1 MKAYHYTTVPSEAF
15 EGKPGISIR
24 WAMGKNVGAPNFA
37 ARVIDMEP
45 GTATPYHTHAWEHEV
60 FVLEGD
66 GVVRDAGGE
75 TPITPGYCV
84 YVEPG
89 EVHQFMNRGESLLRI
104 ICVIPNPSQ
113 D

>member
-1 MKAYHYTTVPSEAF
+1 MKAYHYTTVLSEPF
-15 EGKPGISIR
+15 EGTPGISIR
-24 WAMGKNVGAPNFA
+24 WAMGRNVGAPNFV

-66 GVVRDAGGE
+66 GAVRDADDE
-75 TPITPGYCV
+75 APIGSGYCV

-89 EVHQFMNRGESLLRI
+89 EVHQFINRGESVLRI
-104 ICVIPNPSQ
+104 ICIIPNPSE

>member
-24 WAMGKNVGAPNFA
+24 WAMGKNVGAPNFT

-75 TPITPGYCV
+75 TPIGPGYCV

-89 EVHQFMNRGESLLRI
+89 EVHQFMNRGGSLLRI

>member
-24 WAMGKNVGAPNFA
+24 WAMGKNVGAPNFT

-75 TPITPGYCV
+75 TPIGPGHCV

-89 EVHQFMNRGESLLRI
+89 EVHQFINRGESVLRI
-104 ICVIPNPSQ
+104 ICVIPNPAE

>member
-15 EGKPGISIR
+15 EGRPGVSLR
-24 WAMGKNVGAPNFA
+24 WAIGRNVGAPNFV
-37 ARVIDMEP
+37 ARVIDIE
-45 GTATPYHTHAWEHEV
+45 GGAATAYHTHAWEHEV

-66 GVVRDAGGE
+66 GVVRDAEGE
-75 TPITPGYCV
+75 TPIAPGYCV

-89 EVHQFMNRGESLLRI
+89 EVHQFINRGESVLRI
-104 ICVIPNPSQ
+104 ICIIPYPPE